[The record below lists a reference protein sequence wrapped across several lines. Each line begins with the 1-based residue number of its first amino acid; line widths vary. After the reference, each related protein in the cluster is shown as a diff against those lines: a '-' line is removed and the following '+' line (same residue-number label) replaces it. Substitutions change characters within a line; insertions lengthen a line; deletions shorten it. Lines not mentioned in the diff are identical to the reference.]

1 MSMRAPIFALLL
13 CTLLTACGSGSAPG
27 TGGQPQVDAT
37 AEELLGHDMLIQ
49 ASVTHTGSLPEAIAA
64 RYGVR
69 RHRHGFMLV
78 VRLTP
83 PDGGELASPPSHVSA
98 SVRDLRGVEQ
108 SVTLEQAAPPSSAEY
123 VGTFQ
128 VQPPDTLTLQVGV
141 ASAEG
146 HTSTL
151 RFSREIMP
159 AQR

>member
-1 MSMRAPIFALLL
+1 MSVHAAASTLLL
-13 CTLLTACGSGSAPG
+13 CLLLAACGSDTA
-27 TGGQPQVDAT
+27 TGAQPQVEAT

-49 ASVTHTGSLPEAIAA
+49 ASVAHTGSLPEAIAA

-69 RHRHGFMLV
+69 RERHGFMLV
-78 VRLTP
+78 VRLTA
-83 PDGGELASPPSHVSA
+83 PDGGELALPPSRITA

-108 SVTLEQAAPPSSAEY
+108 AVSLERAAPPSAAEY

-128 VQPPDTLTLQVGV
+128 IQPPDTLTLQVDV
-141 ASAEG
+141 VSAEG
-146 HTSTL
+146 QTSTL